1 MKSKRTAVAVTL
13 LALAS
18 LPSLSAHAS
27 APTEILT
34 KNACLACHGVSNKI
48 VGPGYNEVA
57 AKYAGQADA
66 AASLSK
72 HIKEGGVGLWGQ
84 VPMPAQPNLTDEDLK
99 TVVDWIVAGAQP

>member
-18 LPSLSAHAS
+18 LPSLSAHAA

-84 VPMPAQPNLTDEDLK
+84 VPMPAQPNLTDADLK